1 MPSPTFRT
9 KSFYQTPNPIAESIS
24 VKGST
29 KSALSCPRMGDEQVI
44 FVADFRVSVVGVLGR
59 SAVGATLPALLAL
72 TVEPI
77 TAVLVVA
84 LFAVLNQV
92 EG

>member
-1 MPSPTFRT
+1 
-9 KSFYQTPNPIAESIS
+9 
-24 VKGST
+24 
-29 KSALSCPRMGDEQVI
+29 MGDEQVI